1 MEETQIEA
9 HHTVLTMSIVGLS
22 VIGMTVVLVLI
33 ATIATDLV
41 LNLNDL
47 LIVTDNGC
55 YLAGLSVILFK
66 VYKFHTH
73 HKRIQKLTEAIYKPI
88 QNIRQSV
95 DPGVITI
102 LKSNTFYENI
112 GFTFFTSM
120 GGILMIA
127 LIFFVP
133 KNEGDLPIRAAYP
146 FDTTISPMHEFAAV
160 TQMFAVAYGLAAILL
175 MDTIGLGFM
184 RWINVQLIIL
194 TSNYQNC
201 TSQYQ
206 NKNHLN
212 TSGNNVELIKSDMSS
227 WMTMDGSQDLTEI
240 STFVPF
246 MDNEFDVENNF
257 IQRFKKCVINHRR
270 LIRIIDDINITF
282 SGSMLM
288 QLFASFTMICLTGF
302 QAVLGA
308 KEKSNLMKFGIY
320 LGAAFTQLLYW
331 CWYGNELFYQKHSLL
346 VAQWMSGWENQLN
359 STSKILIIMSMI
371 RTMQPLELKAGAFF
385 TMSMETFITVVK
397 SSYSFFALL
406 TTVTTGEN

>member
-9 HHTVLTMSIVGLS
+9 HHTVLTMSIAGLRFCGIWRLDSSASIYIKQLHFLSS
-22 VIGMTVVLVLI
+22 VLGMTVVLLLI
-33 ATIATDLV
+33 TTIATDLV

-66 VYKFHTH
+66 VYKFHIH
-73 HKRIQKLTEAIYKPI
+73 HKRIQKLTEAIYKPF
-88 QNIRQSV
+88 QNIQQSA

-102 LKSNTFYENI
+102 LKSNTFYENL
-112 GFTFFTSM
+112 G
-120 GGILMIA
+120 
-127 LIFFVP
+127 
-133 KNEGDLPIRAAYP
+133 ELPIRAAYP

-160 TQMFAVAYGLAAILL
+160 TQMYAVAYGLVAILL
-175 MDTIGLGFM
+175 MDTVGLGFM

-206 NKNHLN
+206 NKNHFN
-212 TSGNNVELIKSDMSS
+212 TSGSTSEIESDMAP
-227 WMTMDGSQDLTEI
+227 WIAMGSNRDLTEI

-246 MDNEFDVENNF
+246 MDNEFDVRNNF
-257 IQRFKKCVINHRR
+257 IERFKKCVINHRR

-282 SGSMLM
+282 SASMLM

-346 VAQWMSGWENQLN
+346 IAQWMSGWENQLN

-371 RTMQPLELKAGAFF
+371 RTMQPFELKAGSFF
-385 TMSMETFITVVK
+385 TMSMETFITVI
-397 SSYSFFALL
+397 
-406 TTVTTGEN
+406 